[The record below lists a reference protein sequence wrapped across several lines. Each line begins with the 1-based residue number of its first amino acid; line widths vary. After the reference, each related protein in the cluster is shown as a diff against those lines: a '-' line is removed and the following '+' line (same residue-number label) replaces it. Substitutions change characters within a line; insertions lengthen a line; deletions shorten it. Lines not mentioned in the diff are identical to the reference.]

1 MTNYLTADDI
11 IQIHDLEVR
20 AGGGVRDQSLLEA
33 AVGRPQQSAFGDDAF
48 PTLALKAAALFDG
61 IAEYQVFLDG
71 NKRTAVLAV
80 VNFYAINGY
89 TLKVDEVVMYDLAL
103 DLANKVIEFESLAL
117 SFERWAEPIPDP
129 AE

>member
-1 MTNYLTADDI
+1 M
-11 IQIHDLEVR
+11 
-20 AGGGVRDQSLLEA
+20 
-33 AVGRPQQSAFGDDAF
+33 
-48 PTLALKAAALFDG
+48 KAAALFDG